1 MEGSGA
7 LFGRGLGRVLGEV
20 WRLWRP
26 RGSFFGI
33 IFSCLYLG
41 WFWQVVLE
49 ASGLDFGSILGCF
62 GGILGGFGECFW
74 RGTHFEFKRGTD
86 FEQERVRERERSR
99 ARTRSCSKSVPR
111 R

>member
-33 IFSCLYLG
+33 VFSCLYLG

-62 GGILGGFGECFW
+62 GRILGGFGEGLGGNVRGFW
-74 RGTHFEFKRGTD
+74 LILAYSGLF
-86 FEQERVRERERSR
+86 
-99 ARTRSCSKSVPR
+99 
-111 R
+111 

>member
-26 RGSFFGI
+26 RGSFFDI

-41 WFWQVVLE
+41 WSSKVVLE

-62 GGILGGFGECFW
+62 GRILGGFGEGLGGNVRGFW
-74 RGTHFEFKRGTD
+74 LILAYSGLF
-86 FEQERVRERERSR
+86 
-99 ARTRSCSKSVPR
+99 
-111 R
+111 

>member
-41 WFWQVVLE
+41 WSSKVVLE

-62 GGILGGFGECFW
+62 GRILGGFAEVLG
-74 RGTHFEFKRGTD
+74 GN
-86 FEQERVRERERSR
+86 VR
-99 ARTRSCSKSVPR
+99 
-111 R
+111 